1 MSIAIDRLVRNQLIF
16 REVNE
21 RICEVAER
29 YWGQG
34 WGVLLDF
41 MCECSRQDCT
51 ETIEL
56 ELAEYKAI
64 RSFPPLFVIV
74 PGHETPRVETVF
86 DLAKRYALIERV
98 HRLELVTESYE
109 PEPTD
114 RLRSVP

>member
-1 MSIAIDRLVRNQLIF
+1 MSVSIDRLVRNQLIF

-51 ETIEL
+51 QTIEL
-56 ELAEYKAI
+56 ELDEYKAI

-74 PGHETPRVETVF
+74 PGHETLSVETVF
-86 DLAKRYALIERV
+86 DVTERYALVERIR
-98 HRLELVTESYE
+98 RLELATESHE
-109 PEPTD
+109 PEPKN
-114 RLRSVP
+114 RLRSVR